1 MAFTNNS
8 FSGPS
13 CANSACPRIF
23 TYRTND
29 TEAVVEGSGY
39 FNDKV
44 NELAVGDMIFIHA
57 DADGTQ
63 SFEMT
68 YVTANDGTD
77 VTIQGLSQVT
87 ASA

>member
-1 MAFTNNS
+1 MAFTNSS

-13 CANSACPRIF
+13 TSSGAPRIF

-29 TEAVVEGSGY
+29 TEAVIEGAGY
-39 FNDKV
+39 FNSKV

-63 SFEMT
+63 SFELT
-68 YVTANDGTD
+68 YVTANDGSV
-77 VTIQGLSQVT
+77 VTIAGLFQVSP
-87 ASA
+87 SA